1 MVNMQ
6 VIRDIII
13 NIKLKY
19 PKNKS
24 KRNLELKLLS
34 NYISKSNMFIGKK
47 KKLYSEIIKA
57 KL

>member
-1 MVNMQ
+1 MQ

-24 KRNLELKLLS
+24 KRNLELKMLT
-34 NYISKSNMFIGKK
+34 NYISKSTMFIGKK